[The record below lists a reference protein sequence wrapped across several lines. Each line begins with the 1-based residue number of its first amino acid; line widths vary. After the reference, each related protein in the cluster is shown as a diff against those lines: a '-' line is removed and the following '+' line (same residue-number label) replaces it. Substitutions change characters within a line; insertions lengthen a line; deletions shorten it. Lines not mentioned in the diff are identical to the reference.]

1 MYQGGYMIESIS
13 VSDLKLLGDINI
25 IDIRSIEK
33 YNSKHIL
40 NAKNIPMEQLLIN
53 PGRYM
58 NKYETYYIY
67 CQKGIQSRK
76 LCQILKNNGYNAINI
91 TGGYEAWILNE

>member
-1 MYQGGYMIESIS
+1 MLENIS
-13 VSDLKLLGDINI
+13 VLDLKKLHNINL

-40 NAKNIPMEQLLIN
+40 NARNIPMEQLLIY
-53 PGRYM
+53 PH
-58 NKYETYYIY
+58 KYLDKQQKYYIY

-76 LCQILKNNGYNAINI
+76 LCQILKKQGYDIINVS
-91 TGGYEAWILNE
+91 GGYESWILNE

>member
-1 MYQGGYMIESIS
+1 MVESIS
-13 VSDLKLLGDINI
+13 VYELKKLNNVNI

-33 YNSKHIL
+33 YNNRHITG
-40 NAKNIPMEQLLIN
+40 AINIPLEQLLIN
-53 PGRYM
+53 FSKYLNR
-58 NKYETYYIY
+58 NKKYYVY

-76 LCQILKNNGYNAINI
+76 LCQILIREGYNVVNV